1 MDERPLNGQVAVIT
15 GAGRG
20 IGKAIAIAYADKGA
34 AVVCAARTEIEIL
47 ETSEEIKKRNGESL
61 AVKTDVTQMES
72 VNNLIERTIEH
83 FGAVDILMINAG
95 LNADR
100 NTVEESNP
108 ENWRKTLDVNLVGP
122 YFCAYGVIPY
132 MKKQGAGKIITIG
145 SGAGYRAK
153 ASYSAYASSKAG
165 LGMLTRVL
173 AQELWQYN
181 ISINEIIPGPV
192 RTRLTNGGEVFK
204 KQNDEKLKSF
214 DSEWIKDPE
223 DVVPLALFLATQK
236 DEGPSGQSFSLLR
249 RDK

>member
-1 MDERPLNGQVAVIT
+1 MDEKPLSGKVAVIT

-20 IGKAIAIAYADKGA
+20 IGRAIAIAYADKGA
-34 AVVCAARTEIEIL
+34 SVVCAARTEKEIL

-61 AVKTDVTQMES
+61 TVKTDVTQMGS
-72 VNNLIERTIEH
+72 VNNLIESTIEH

-95 LNADR
+95 LNAER
-100 NTVEESNP
+100 NTVEESKP

-122 YFCAYGVIPY
+122 YFCAYAVIPY
-132 MKKQGAGKIITIG
+132 MKKQGTGKIITIG
-145 SGAGYRAK
+145 SGTGYRAK
-153 ASYSAYASSKAG
+153 SGYSAYASSKAG

-192 RTRLTNGGEVFK
+192 RTRLTNEGGLFK
-204 KQNDEKLKSF
+204 KQNDESIKGF

-223 DVVPLALFLATQK
+223 DVAPLALFLATQK
-236 DEGPSGQSFSLLR
+236 DVGPSGQSFSLLR